1 VYEIPVS
8 DAQLDAMD
16 RQLRALWT
24 AIDTAITRERFPAR
38 VSKLCEWC
46 SFQDICP
53 AFAVQA
59 LAAAG

>member
-1 VYEIPVS
+1 
-8 DAQLDAMD
+8 
-16 RQLRALWT
+16 LWA
-24 AIDTAITRERFPAR
+24 AINTAITQDRFPPR

-59 LAAAG
+59 MAAGG